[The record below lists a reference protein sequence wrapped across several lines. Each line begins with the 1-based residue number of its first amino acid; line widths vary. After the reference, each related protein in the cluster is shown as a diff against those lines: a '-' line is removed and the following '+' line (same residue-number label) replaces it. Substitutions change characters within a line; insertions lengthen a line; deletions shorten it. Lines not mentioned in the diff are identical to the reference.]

1 MYMGDRGLKCRVA
14 KNYIYNL
21 IYQVAVLII
30 PLVTA
35 PYLARILGAE
45 GIGVYSYYYSI
56 AYYFCIIAMLGVNNY
71 GNRSIA
77 KCLGDKEE
85 INRVFS
91 EVYYMQLG
99 IGTIVL
105 IAYLVYVFFISGQ
118 MLLTLCYVPFVISYA
133 LDVNWLFFGQENFKI
148 ILFRNV
154 IIKVVTAV
162 LIFWLVK
169 SESDVVSYIMIMSVG
184 ALLSQLLIWIIV
196 LKKHKLVRV
205 KFCHII
211 QHLKPNLILFIPVIA
226 VSVYRTMDKI
236 MLGLMSNMTQVGY
249 YENAEKIV
257 SILLSFITALG
268 TVMLPRMSAL
278 FESKD
283 KKQIDKMLNSS
294 IVFVSFVASIVAFGV
309 AAIANTL
316 VVVYYGKDYFSSGII
331 LQLLCITVP
340 FISYANIVR
349 MQVLVPQGKDRA
361 YVLSCFVGAVV
372 NLGIN
377 AVLIPQFQAVGAAI
391 GTIVAE
397 FSVLFIQ
404 FIFAKEELHI
414 STNKK
419 SIFCFWINGLIMF
432 TTIFI
437 LLETSYSLIGLIEQ
451 IAFGA
456 IVYLILLF
464 IQWKVFKDDNI
475 NYVVGK
481 LLNVMRSKGDRT

>member
-1 MYMGDRGLKCRVA
+1 
-14 KNYIYNL
+14 
-21 IYQVAVLII
+21 
-30 PLVTA
+30 
-35 PYLARILGAE
+35 
-45 GIGVYSYYYSI
+45 
-56 AYYFCIIAMLGVNNY
+56 
-71 GNRSIA
+71 
-77 KCLGDKEE
+77 
-85 INRVFS
+85 
-91 EVYYMQLG
+91 
-99 IGTIVL
+99 
-105 IAYLVYVFFISGQ
+105 
-118 MLLTLCYVPFVISYA
+118 
-133 LDVNWLFFGQENFKI
+133 
-148 ILFRNV
+148 
-154 IIKVVTAV
+154 
-162 LIFWLVK
+162 
-169 SESDVVSYIMIMSVG
+169 
-184 ALLSQLLIWIIV
+184 
-196 LKKHKLVRV
+196 
-205 KFCHII
+205 
-211 QHLKPNLILFIPVIA
+211 
-226 VSVYRTMDKI
+226 
-236 MLGLMSNMTQVGY
+236 
-249 YENAEKIV
+249 
-257 SILLSFITALG
+257 
-268 TVMLPRMSAL
+268 
-278 FESKD
+278 
-283 KKQIDKMLNSS
+283 
-294 IVFVSFVASIVAFGV
+294 
-309 AAIANTL
+309 
-316 VVVYYGKDYFSSGII
+316 
-331 LQLLCITVP
+331 
-340 FISYANIVR
+340 